1 MEYRN
6 WNQKD
11 GTGRSISTS
20 LLGYGCM
27 RFPTLPD
34 GSIDEVRAEKL
45 LNTAREAGVN
55 YFDTAFP
62 YHGGASEPFVGRVI
76 AKWPRE
82 SFYLATKLPVW
93 NCKTLD
99 EAKAIFEQQFQR
111 LGVDYIDFY
120 LLHSLHKARYDAAK
134 EMGIVDWLWEQK
146 AAGRIRSFGFSCHDN
161 AAGFEYILRDQPWDF
176 CQLQYNYL
184 DTDDRAEEIAGD
196 RGYALT
202 EERNVPLIIMEPIKG
217 GTLAQLPPD
226 AAAPLRALDPAA
238 SAASWALRW
247 VASHK
252 NVKVVLSGMSA
263 EDQLGD
269 NLSTFGQFRPV
280 TDAENAAIRQTADIL
295 RSHIMVG
302 CTGCRYCMP
311 CPMGWTSRTI
321 SASGTNW
328 GCSARRTPSV
338 SSGRPSSPTPKRPA
352 TVSAAANAR
361 PSVPST
367 CPSGTPSQ
375 SFRPSW
381 TAYNKRKALCLSRET
396 AERLSF

>member
-82 SFYLATKLPVW
+82 SFYLATKLPLW

-161 AAGFEYILRDQPWDF
+161 AAGFEHIL
-176 CQLQYNYL
+176 
-184 DTDDRAEEIAGD
+184 
-196 RGYALT
+196 
-202 EERNVPLIIMEPIKG
+202 
-217 GTLAQLPPD
+217 
-226 AAAPLRALDPAA
+226 
-238 SAASWALRW
+238 
-247 VASHK
+247 
-252 NVKVVLSGMSA
+252 

-269 NLSTFGQFRPV
+269 NLSTFGQFRPL

-295 RSHIMVG
+295 HSHIRVG

-311 CPMGWTSRTI
+311 CPMGVDIPDNFSIWNKLGMFGQKDAIR
-321 SASGTNW
+321 
-328 GCSARRTPSV
+328 
-338 SSGRPSSPTPKRPA
+338 
-352 TVSAAANAR
+352 
-361 PSVPST
+361 
-367 CPSGTPSQ
+367 Q
-375 SFRPSW
+375 QW
-381 TAYNKRKALCLSRET
+381 TALFPDAEKASHCVRCGKCEAVCPQHLPIRDSLAKLQTELDSV
-396 AERLSF
+396 

>member
-1 MEYRN
+1 
-6 WNQKD
+6 
-11 GTGRSISTS
+11 
-20 LLGYGCM
+20 M

-82 SFYLATKLPVW
+82 SFYLATKLPLW

-161 AAGFEYILRDQPWDF
+161 AAGFEHILRDQPWDF

-295 RSHIMVG
+295 RSHIRVG

-311 CPMGWTSRTI
+311 CPMGVDIPDNFSIWNKLGMFGQKDAIR
-321 SASGTNW
+321 
-328 GCSARRTPSV
+328 
-338 SSGRPSSPTPKRPA
+338 
-352 TVSAAANAR
+352 
-361 PSVPST
+361 
-367 CPSGTPSQ
+367 Q
-375 SFRPSW
+375 QW
-381 TAYNKRKALCLSRET
+381 TALFPDAEKASHCVRCGKCEAVCPQHLPIRDSLAKLQTELDS
-396 AERLSF
+396 L

>member
-161 AAGFEYILRDQPWDF
+161 ACLLY
-176 CQLQYNYL
+176 
-184 DTDDRAEEIAGD
+184 TS
-196 RGYALT
+196 
-202 EERNVPLIIMEPIKG
+202 
-217 GTLAQLPPD
+217 D
-226 AAAPLRALDPAA
+226 AAD
-238 SAASWALRW
+238 
-247 VASHK
+247 
-252 NVKVVLSGMSA
+252 
-263 EDQLGD
+263 D
-269 NLSTFGQFRPV
+269 
-280 TDAENAAIRQTADIL
+280 
-295 RSHIMVG
+295 
-302 CTGCRYCMP
+302 
-311 CPMGWTSRTI
+311 
-321 SASGTNW
+321 
-328 GCSARRTPSV
+328 
-338 SSGRPSSPTPKRPA
+338 
-352 TVSAAANAR
+352 
-361 PSVPST
+361 
-367 CPSGTPSQ
+367 
-375 SFRPSW
+375 
-381 TAYNKRKALCLSRET
+381 
-396 AERLSF
+396 

>member
-1 MEYRN
+1 M
-6 WNQKD
+6 
-11 GTGRSISTS
+11 
-20 LLGYGCM
+20 
-27 RFPTLPD
+27 
-34 GSIDEVRAEKL
+34 
-45 LNTAREAGVN
+45 
-55 YFDTAFP
+55 
-62 YHGGASEPFVGRVI
+62 GRVI

-161 AAGFEYILRDQPWDF
+161 AAGFEHILRDQPWDF

-269 NLSTFGQFRPV
+269 NLSTFGQFPARDRRRERRHPADCRRPAQPHQGRLHRLPLLYALPDGGGHPGQFQHLEQAGDV
-280 TDAENAAIRQTADIL
+280 RPEGRHPPAVDSPLPGRRKGQPLCPLRQVRGRLPPAPADPGLPRKAPDGAGQLITSESGRSALSL
-295 RSHIMVG
+295 RD
-302 CTGCRYCMP
+302 R
-311 CPMGWTSRTI
+311 R
-321 SASGTNW
+321 
-328 GCSARRTPSV
+328 SARFLFNLR
-338 SSGRPSSPTPKRPA
+338 
-352 TVSAAANAR
+352 
-361 PSVPST
+361 
-367 CPSGTPSQ
+367 
-375 SFRPSW
+375 
-381 TAYNKRKALCLSRET
+381 
-396 AERLSF
+396 

>member
-11 GTGRSISTS
+11 GTGQNISTS

-161 AAGFEYILRDQPWDF
+161 AAGFEHILRDQPWDF

-217 GTLAQLPPD
+217 GTLANVCEKAEKMFKDHEPEL
-226 AAAPLRALDPAA
+226 
-238 SAASWALRW
+238 SVASWAIRYA
-247 VASHK
+247 ASLP
-252 NVKVVLSGMSA
+252 NVKVVLSGMSNM
-263 EDQLGD
+263 DQLLD
-269 NLSTFGQFRPV
+269 NTAYMADFKPLTEEEQEIVRKAA
-280 TDAENAAIRQTADIL
+280 DAINESIAIPCTA
-295 RSHIMVG
+295 
-302 CTGCRYCMP
+302 CRYCVDG
-311 CPMGWTSRTI
+311 CPKHIAIPEYFTLYNNIKQSINKGFAIQTLYYSNLAKTHGKASECIACRKCEKSCPQHLTI
-321 SASGTNW
+321 VDYLKEVAS
-328 GCSARRTPSV
+328 V
-338 SSGRPSSPTPKRPA
+338 FE
-352 TVSAAANAR
+352 
-361 PSVPST
+361 
-367 CPSGTPSQ
+367 Q
-375 SFRPSW
+375 
-381 TAYNKRKALCLSRET
+381 
-396 AERLSF
+396 